1 MVRPMIEQDL
11 SKAMKGYAKVLEVAV
26 GPAYVEQLARLSQ
39 EQIDQIQLMRRMWM
53 PYVLKGGDRIDF
65 EEKFIAPCVAAADA
79 MLVKPEATTNEA
91 VTTRKRTGIMAPE
104 KRTGIILDGA
114 GLSSRRGKEKDRH
127 HPENGEGRAEKR
139 TGIIL
144 DGGTCGG
151 EGRKRTGIIL
161 KTEKRTGIILDEQ

>member
-1 MVRPMIEQDL
+1 MLASHSSAASMVRPMIEQDL

-79 MLVKPEATTNEA
+79 MLVKPEATTK
-91 VTTRKRTGIMAPE
+91 KRTGIILDGAGLSSRKRAE

-127 HPENGEGRAEKR
+127 HPENGEKDRHHP
-139 TGIIL
+139 
-144 DGGTCGG
+144 
-151 EGRKRTGIIL
+151 
-161 KTEKRTGIILDEQ
+161 

>member
-1 MVRPMIEQDL
+1 M
-11 SKAMKGYAKVLEVAV
+11 
-26 GPAYVEQLARLSQ
+26 
-39 EQIDQIQLMRRMWM
+39 
-53 PYVLKGGDRIDF
+53 
-65 EEKFIAPCVAAADA
+65 
-79 MLVKPEATTNEA
+79 
-91 VTTRKRTGIMAPE
+91 
-104 KRTGIILDGA
+104 
-114 GLSSRRGKEKDRH
+114 RGKEKDRH

>member
-1 MVRPMIEQDL
+1 MIEQDL

-79 MLVKPEATTNEA
+79 MLVKPEAITNEA
-91 VTTRKRTGIMAPE
+91 VTMAPE
-104 KRTGIILDGA
+104 KRTGIRKGKGQA
-114 GLSSRRGKEKDRH
+114 SSL
-127 HPENGEGRAEKR
+127 
-139 TGIIL
+139 TGPA
-144 DGGTCGG
+144 
-151 EGRKRTGIIL
+151 
-161 KTEKRTGIILDEQ
+161 